1 MKLLVLC
8 LIVIANVSYNGKA
21 SIESIDPG
29 NTNILLTDT
38 TKNADKSCYR
48 PCKYNV
54 KPRRCQYNFKI
65 EPTVGDDGRPTLVIN
80 DMTPGPPI
88 HVCVNDIVIVKVQNK
103 VPGQDM
109 AIHWH
114 GVEQKGTPY
123 MDGVPMV
130 TQCPIGFGSTY
141 EYAFIASSPGT
152 FFYHADAVAH
162 QSDGVYGSLIVD
174 QPQPLEP
181 HSSLY
186 DFDRSKEHTLILAA
200 RFPEML
206 SGNLD
211 GKQLKP
217 DSLVINGEEKS
228 MKIFVI
234 PGYTYRL
241 RLINAVAVECPLIV
255 DIEHHNMIVI
265 ASDSK
270 PVKPM
275 SADKVMLYPGERMDV
290 VVEAVHKSG
299 GYWVNVRGGNEC
311 EGLTAHGM
319 LLYSGFNYTSLLD
332 QGPGGKTLN
341 NDVPSIKQKI
351 ISGQRLLSLQEENL
365 SKDVKSIYLAVDKHV
380 IPFNDKDNDYRYLSD
395 VTPKKNFYPAAV
407 SLQDRGVVQINNKN
421 FLYPNDPYLIKP
433 RNVRPDTICN
443 VGDEMMNKQL
453 QCLQVLKIHDKKVV
467 ELVFINEGFGSND
480 SYTFHMH
487 GYSMRVLATGQ
498 SKDGKPIS
506 KSEFQLLDKRGKIER
521 NLRNPPIK
529 DTFIVPNK
537 GYTIL
542 RLNADRGGS
551 WMLECRSCGFFS
563 LPVAILIDVPI
574 TIPKSVVDVL
584 PKCGSYKPAD
594 VLLN

>member
-8 LIVIANVSYNGKA
+8 LIVIANVSYNSKA

-29 NTNILLTDT
+29 NTNIFLTDT

-48 PCKYNV
+48 PCKFNV
-54 KPRRCQYNFKI
+54 KPRRCQYHFKI
-65 EPTVGDDGRPTLVIN
+65 EPTVGDDGRPALVIN

-88 HVCVNDIVIVKVQNK
+88 HVCVNDIVIVKVHNK

-109 AIHWH
+109 TIHWH

-162 QSDGVYGSLIVD
+162 QSDGLYGSLIVD

-186 DFDRSKEHTLILAA
+186 DYDRSNEHTLIIAA
-200 RFPEML
+200 RFSELL

-228 MKIFVI
+228 VKIFVI

-241 RLINAVAVECPLIV
+241 RLINAIAVECPLVV
-255 DIEHHNMIVI
+255 DIEHHQMIVI

-299 GYWVNVRGGNEC
+299 GYWVNVRGNNEC
-311 EGLTAHGM
+311 EGLAAHGM
-319 LLYSGFNYTSLLD
+319 LLYSGFNYTSLLE
-332 QGPGGKTLN
+332 QGPGGKVNSFDNLF
-341 NDVPSIKQKI
+341 
-351 ISGQRLLSLQEENL
+351 QEWRANG
-365 SKDVKSIYLAVDKHV
+365 
-380 IPFNDKDNDYRYLSD
+380 
-395 VTPKKNFYPAAV
+395 T
-407 SLQDRGVVQINNKN
+407 
-421 FLYPNDPYLIKP
+421 
-433 RNVRPDTICN
+433 T
-443 VGDEMMNKQL
+443 
-453 QCLQVLKIHDKKVV
+453 
-467 ELVFINEGFGSND
+467 
-480 SYTFHMH
+480 
-487 GYSMRVLATGQ
+487 
-498 SKDGKPIS
+498 
-506 KSEFQLLDKRGKIER
+506 
-521 NLRNPPIK
+521 
-529 DTFIVPNK
+529 
-537 GYTIL
+537 
-542 RLNADRGGS
+542 
-551 WMLECRSCGFFS
+551 
-563 LPVAILIDVPI
+563 
-574 TIPKSVVDVL
+574 
-584 PKCGSYKPAD
+584 
-594 VLLN
+594 